1 MNGGASA
8 RWVEMA
14 MDRNQTTSLG
24 AQILVVDDDQL
35 IRDVTLRR
43 LTSLGYRAIA
53 AATGAEALEALASGA
68 DVDLLLTDI
77 RMPGGLHG
85 PALAREARRLRPLIK
100 VLLVSGAPDDD
111 TLLQGAAGEDAWH
124 LLLKPCTKA
133 ELAET
138 IREVLTKT

>member
-1 MNGGASA
+1 MNRVMGGGCHGPEPDDFAG
-8 RWVEMA
+8 RT
-14 MDRNQTTSLG
+14 DP
-24 AQILVVDDDQL
+24 VVDDDQL

-85 PALAREARRLRPLIK
+85 PALAKEARRLRPRIK
-100 VLLVSGAPDDD
+100 VLFVTGAPDDTLPQED
-111 TLLQGAAGEDAWH
+111 TCEDGGQ
-124 LLLKPCTKA
+124 LLLKPCTKT
-133 ELAET
+133 ELAEK
-138 IREVLTKT
+138 IREVLTDT

>member
-1 MNGGASA
+1 
-8 RWVEMA
+8 
-14 MDRNQTTSLG
+14 MDQNQTTSQG
-24 AQILVVDDDQL
+24 ARILVVDDDQF

-68 DVDLLLTDI
+68 DVELLLTDI

-85 PALAREARRLRPLIK
+85 PALAKEARRLRPQIK
-100 VLLVSGAPDDD
+100 VLYVTGAPDD
-111 TLLQGAAGEDAWH
+111 TLLQEDADEDGGQ

-133 ELAET
+133 ELAEK
-138 IREVLTKT
+138 IREMLTDT

>member
-1 MNGGASA
+1 
-8 RWVEMA
+8 
-14 MDRNQTTSLG
+14 MDQNQTTLQG

-53 AATGAEALEALASGA
+53 AASGAEALEALASGA

-85 PALAREARRLRPLIK
+85 PALAKEARRLRPHIK
-100 VLLVSGAPDDD
+100 VLFVTGAPDD
-111 TLLQGAAGEDAWH
+111 TLPQENADEDGGQ

-133 ELAET
+133 ELAEK
-138 IREVLTKT
+138 IREVLTDT

>member
-1 MNGGASA
+1 
-8 RWVEMA
+8 
-14 MDRNQTTSLG
+14 MDQNQTTSQG
-24 AQILVVDDDQL
+24 AQILVVDDDQM

-85 PALAREARRLRPLIK
+85 PALAKEARRLRPQIK
-100 VLLVSGAPDDD
+100 VLFVTGAPDD
-111 TLLQGAAGEDAWH
+111 TLLQGDADEDGGQ

-133 ELAET
+133 ELAEK
-138 IREVLTKT
+138 IREVLTCT

>member
-1 MNGGASA
+1 
-8 RWVEMA
+8 

-85 PALAREARRLRPLIK
+85 PALAKEARRLRPQIK
-100 VLLVSGAPDDD
+100 VLFVSGAPDDA
-111 TLLQGAAGEDAWH
+111 LLQEGADEDSAQ

-133 ELAET
+133 ELAEK
-138 IREVLTKT
+138 IREVLTDT